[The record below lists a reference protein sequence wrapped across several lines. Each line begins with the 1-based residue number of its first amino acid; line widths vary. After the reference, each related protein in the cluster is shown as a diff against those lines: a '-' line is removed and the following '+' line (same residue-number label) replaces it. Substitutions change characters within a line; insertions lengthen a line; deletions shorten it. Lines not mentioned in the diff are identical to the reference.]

1 MSSSVPTTESKKNVY
16 LNCSEISSYIN
27 QSKWD
32 YVTPFVRLWKRVDNE
47 NYLLCETKN
56 IESETEPT
64 IHLDKVN
71 ELKETLGEDF
81 IKQTISTTNNK
92 QDMEKNIQKSF
103 EKINTLDIAEDK
115 KAELKVNMES
125 LVNTSF
131 GVYNEFGALD
141 LYELNTKIKL
151 NKDQQY
157 NSKQIYS
164 TDKYNWLVGGKVDG
178 ICDSKIVEVKTRTK
192 CFFKNI
198 RDYENTQMQLYMY
211 IYERDLT
218 DLVEYLPQNRVKIKI
233 STIKKNKRDF
243 EKIVSNLQIFIHCFE
258 EFLNYPIEK
267 KYEFYNMGTFD
278 KKEFLTS
285 LYLDKMQY

>member
-1 MSSSVPTTESKKNVY
+1 M
-16 LNCSEISSYIN
+16 
-27 QSKWD
+27 
-32 YVTPFVRLWKRVDNE
+32 
-47 NYLLCETKN
+47 
-56 IESETEPT
+56 
-64 IHLDKVN
+64 N